1 MAQVSTTE
9 QTKVKLSEPPRYVVV
24 MHNDDYTPMDFV
36 IEILVTIF
44 NHTVEEAKQLTLE
57 IHNEG
62 KAVCGEYYYE
72 LAEQKS
78 TESIAL
84 ARSNGHPLQVE
95 VDRA

>member
-1 MAQVSTTE
+1 MTQVSTTE
-9 QTKVKLSEPPRYVVV
+9 QTKIKLSEPPRYVVI

-36 IEILVTIF
+36 IEILITVF
-44 NHTVEEAKQLTLE
+44 GHTVESAKKVTLE

-84 ARSNGHPLQVE
+84 ARQHGHPLQVE
-95 VDRA
+95 VEKS